1 MGRKSEA
8 GTRKER
14 RDWTRSGQAKMNG
27 LTTTVGSNRSAY
39 LKGDRSVSAPR
50 LVAANTP
57 AAMGAGRAR
66 GRTPLKV
73 VAARVAGVEIPN
85 AKKVEVSLTYI
96 YGIGPTTAKK
106 IMTKTGVENKRTKD
120 LSEDDLSKLRK
131 EVEDGGYLIE
141 GDLRRF
147 TAMNIK
153 RLIEI
158 QCYRGKRHQM
168 SLPVRGQ
175 KTKTNAR
182 TRKGKKKTV
191 AGKKK

>member
-1 MGRKSEA
+1 M
-8 GTRKER
+8 
-14 RDWTRSGQAKMNG
+14 
-27 LTTTVGSNRSAY
+27 
-39 LKGDRSVSAPR
+39 
-50 LVAANTP
+50 
-57 AAMGAGRAR
+57 
-66 GRTPLKV
+66 
-73 VAARVAGVEIPN
+73 
-85 AKKVEVSLTYI
+85 TYI
-96 YGIGPTTAKK
+96 FGIGPTTAKK

-158 QCYRGKRHQM
+158 QFYRVKRHQM

>member
-1 MGRKSEA
+1 M

-14 RDWTRSGQAKMNG
+14 RDWTRSGQVRMNALCAKMNG
-27 LTTTVGSNRSAY
+27 LT
-39 LKGDRSVSAPR
+39 
-50 LVAANTP
+50 
-57 AAMGAGRAR
+57 
-66 GRTPLKV
+66 
-73 VAARVAGVEIPN
+73 
-85 AKKVEVSLTYI
+85 
-96 YGIGPTTAKK
+96 TTAKK
-106 IMTKTGVENKRTKD
+106 IMTKTGVENKRTK
-120 LSEDDLSKLRK
+120 DLSKLRK

>member
-1 MGRKSEA
+1 MKISA
-8 GTRKER
+8 LC
-14 RDWTRSGQAKMNG
+14 SKMEG
-27 LTTTVGSNRSAY
+27 LSAVGSSRSTY
-39 LKGDRSVSAPR
+39 LKGERTVSAPR
-50 LVAANTP
+50 LVASNTP
-57 AAMGAGRAR
+57 AALGAGRSR
-66 GRTPLKV
+66 GRTPLKI

-85 AKKVEVSLTYI
+85 AKNLEISLMYI
-96 YGIGPTTAKK
+96 YGIGPTMAKQ
-106 IMTKTGVENKRTKD
+106 IMTKTGVENKRVKD
-120 LSEDDLSKLRK
+120 LGEEELTKLRK
-131 EVEDGGYLIE
+131 EVEDGDYLIE

-153 RLIEI
+153 RLIDI

-191 AGKKK
+191 AGKKN

>member
-1 MGRKSEA
+1 MGNATQRLALLVWSVHQ
-8 GTRKER
+8 KEVR
-14 RDWTRSGQAKMNG
+14 EKYVVRVSLTKKPNDVIKQRSMQALCNKMEG
-27 LTTTVGSNRSAY
+27 LGMSSQKSAY
-39 LKGDRSVSAPR
+39 LRGSRSVATTPR
-50 LVAANTP
+50 LVASNTP
-57 AAMGAGRAR
+57 CNTASVGR
-66 GRTPLKV
+66 GRGRMPLKIV
-73 VAARVAGVEIPN
+73 TARVAGVEIPN
-85 AKKVEVSLTYI
+85 AKRLETSLTYV
-96 YGIGPTTAKK
+96 YGIGPTTAKT
-106 IMTKTGVENKRTKD
+106 IMTNT
-120 LSEDDLSKLRK
+120 
-131 EVEDGGYLIE
+131 

-153 RLIEI
+153 RLIDI

>member
-1 MGRKSEA
+1 MSGINLSGNVALSGVPYPQPTQPDSDTAAGAGSSIRVCRKSEA

-14 RDWTRSGQAKMNG
+14 RDWTRSGQVRMNALCAKMNG

-85 AKKVEVSLTYI
+85 AKKVEVRLPRQPS
-96 YGIGPTTAKK
+96 PPRSPFPCA
-106 IMTKTGVENKRTKD
+106 
-120 LSEDDLSKLRK
+120 LR
-131 EVEDGGYLIE
+131 
-141 GDLRRF
+141 
-147 TAMNIK
+147 
-153 RLIEI
+153 
-158 QCYRGKRHQM
+158 
-168 SLPVRGQ
+168 VRGG
-175 KTKTNAR
+175 R
-182 TRKGKKKTV
+182 GLLFF
-191 AGKKK
+191 